1 MNSTIKEKLA
11 VLPDQPGCYLMK
23 DKNDTVIYVG
33 KSKVLKNR
41 VRSYFTGAHD
51 GKTQR
56 LVREIINFEYIVTTS
71 EIEALILEMNLIKK
85 YDPKYNVLLKD
96 DKTYPYLKVTSERHP
111 RLIVTRN
118 VKKDKG
124 KYFGP
129 YPNVIAARET
139 KKLLDRLY
147 PLRKCNTMPD
157 RVCLYYHMHQC
168 LGPCE
173 YKVSKKTNEEIVQNI
188 TSFLNGG
195 HADIKKDLKKRM
207 LEASEELDFE
217 RAKEL
222 RDQIEHIESV
232 MEQQKM
238 TMNDQVDRDIFGYSY
253 DKGWMC
259 VQVFFVRQ
267 GKLIERDVTLFPFF
281 DDPDETFISYIGRFY
296 LHQNHPYPKQ
306 VLVPVATDVNVL
318 EGALDTKVHIPMR
331 GRKKELVEL
340 AMKNA
345 KISLEEKFALIER
358 DEERTIKAVE
368 ALGDH
373 LHIETP
379 HRIEA
384 FDNSNIQ
391 GADPVSAMVVFI
403 DGKPQKKEYRKYKIR
418 DVEGPDDYETMRE
431 VIRRRYKRVLKENLP
446 LPDLIVVDGG
456 KGQMTAALDVLEN
469 ELGVD
474 VPLCGLAKDDKHKT
488 SELLYGD
495 PPSPIDLDRQSQEF
509 YLVQRI
515 QDEVHRF
522 AISFHRQL
530 RGKGAIQSELDR
542 IPGVGQK
549 RRRLLL
555 RHFKSVAEIKNA
567 SIEDITKLGVPEPVA
582 NTILIHLNQDNVE
595 EPAEE

>member
-1 MNSTIKEKLA
+1 MNHIIKEKLA

-23 DKNDTVIYVG
+23 DRQGTIIYVG

-56 LVREIINFEYIVTTS
+56 LVSEITDLEYIVTTS

-85 YDPKYNVLLKD
+85 HDPKYNVLLKD
-96 DKTYPYLKVTSERHP
+96 DKTYPYLKVTAEEHP
-111 RLIVTRN
+111 RLIVTRKL
-118 VKKDKG
+118 KKDKG
-124 KYFGP
+124 KYST
-129 YPNVIAARET
+129 YPNVVAARET

-147 PLRKCNTMPD
+147 PLRKCNKMPE

-173 YKVSKKTNEEIVQNI
+173 FPVSKEKNKEIVQEL

-195 HADIKKDLKKRM
+195 HGSIKKDIEKRM
-207 LEASEELDFE
+207 YEASENMDFE

-222 RDQIEHIESV
+222 RDQITHIESV

-238 TMNDQVDRDIFGYSY
+238 TMSDQVNRDVFGYSY

-267 GKLIERDVTLFPFF
+267 GKLIERDVSIFPFF
-281 DDPDETFISYIGRFY
+281 DDPEETFLSFVASFY
-296 LHQNHPYPKQ
+296 LHQNHLYPKQ
-306 VLVPVATDVNVL
+306 VLVPLGTDTNVL
-318 EGALDTKVHIPMR
+318 EGALDTDVSIPMR

-340 AMKNA
+340 AEKNA
-345 KISLEEKFALIER
+345 EIALEEKFALIER
-358 DEERTIKAVE
+358 DEERTVKAVD
-368 ALGDH
+368 ALGEAMN
-373 LHIETP
+373 IEAP
-379 HRIEA
+379 LRIEA

-391 GADPVSAMVVFI
+391 GADPVSAMVTFI
-403 DGKPQKKEYRKYKIR
+403 DGKPSKKDYRKFK
-418 DVEGPDDYETMRE
+418 VKEVTGPDDYKTMRE
-431 VIRRRYKRVLKENLP
+431 VIRRRYSRVLKEDKP
-446 LPDLIVVDGG
+446 LPDLIVVDGA
-456 KGQMTAALDVLEN
+456 KGQMSAAKDVLEN
-469 ELGVD
+469 ELGLD
-474 VPLCGLAKDDKHKT
+474 IPLGGLAKDDKHKT

-495 PPSPIDLDRQSQEF
+495 PPLPVNLDRQSQAF

-530 RGKGAIQSELDR
+530 RGKGALQSELDD
-542 IPGVGQK
+542 IPGVGEK
-549 RRRLLL
+549 RRKLLL
-555 RHFKSVAEIKNA
+555 KHFKSIDAIRNAEV
-567 SIEDITKLGVPEPVA
+567 EELMKLGVPEPVA
-582 NTILIHLNQDNVE
+582 QTISIHLNGE
-595 EPAEE
+595 EPEDE

>member
-1 MNSTIKEKLA
+1 MNNKLKEKLA
-11 VLPDQPGCYLMK
+11 VLPGQPGCYLMK
-23 DKNDTVIYVG
+23 DKQGTIIYVG
-33 KSKVLKNR
+33 KAKVLKNR

-56 LVREIINFEYIVTTS
+56 LVREIVDFEYIVTTS

-85 YDPKYNVLLKD
+85 HDPKYNVMLKD
-96 DKTYPYLKVTSERHP
+96 DKTYPYLKVTAERHP
-111 RLIVTRN
+111 KLIVTRK

-173 YKVSKKTNEEIVQNI
+173 FPVSKETNQEIVQSI
-188 TSFLNGG
+188 TSFLAGG
-195 HADIKKDLKKRM
+195 HKEIKDDLKNKM
-207 LEASEELDFE
+207 HEASEKLDFE
-217 RAKEL
+217 RAKEF

-238 TMNDQVDRDIFGYSY
+238 TMNDRVDRDIFGYSY
-253 DKGWMC
+253 NKGWMC
-259 VQVFFVRQ
+259 VQVFFIRQ
-267 GKLIERDVTLFPFF
+267 GKLIERDVALFPFF
-281 DDPDETFISYIGRFY
+281 DDPEDSFLSYIGRFY
-296 LHQNHPYPKQ
+296 LHQNHLFPKE
-306 VLVPVATDVNVL
+306 VLVPIGTKTELL
-318 EGALDTKVHIPMR
+318 EGIIETKVMTPMR

-345 KISLEEKFALIER
+345 EIALEEKFALIER

-368 ALGDH
+368 TLGNV
-373 LHIETP
+373 LNIQTP
-379 HRIEA
+379 YRIEA

-391 GADPVSAMVVFI
+391 GTDPVSAMVAFI
-403 DGKPQKKEYRKYKIR
+403 DGKPNKKEYRKYKVKN
-418 DVEGPDDYETMRE
+418 VEGPDDYDTMRE
-431 VIRRRYKRVLKENLP
+431 VIRRRYTRVLKENLP

-456 KGQMTAALDVLEN
+456 KGQMSAAIDVLEN
-469 ELGVD
+469 ELGLD

-495 PPSPIDLDRQSQEF
+495 PPELVPLDRNSQEF

-530 RGKGAIQSELDR
+530 RGKGALQSELDS

-549 RRRLLL
+549 RRRMLLK
-555 RHFKSVAEIKNA
+555 HFKSVKDIKEA
-567 SIEDITKLGVPEPVA
+567 VPGDLAKLGLPYPVA
-582 NTILIHLNQDNVE
+582 ETIIETLNKEE